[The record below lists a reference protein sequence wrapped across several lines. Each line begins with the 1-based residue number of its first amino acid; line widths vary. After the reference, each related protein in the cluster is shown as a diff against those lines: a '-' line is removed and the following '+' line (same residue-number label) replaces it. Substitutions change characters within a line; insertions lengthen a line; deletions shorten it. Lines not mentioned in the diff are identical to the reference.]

1 MSSHDSDRPPVL
13 AHRRFAADRE
23 NFAGLNLPQRFRRI
37 YETNLWGAVASA
49 SGLGSEID
57 ATAVLRA
64 ELPRLLEALA
74 VTSLLDAPCGDAGWI
89 SAADLRVR
97 IIGVDIVPALIARL
111 QANAAAGDIRGEY
124 QLADITCDP
133 LPQCDAILCRDCL
146 VHLSF
151 ANIAR
156 AVANFQASGATW
168 LIATTFPDWQANCD
182 CEDGD
187 WRALNFERA
196 PFDWGPPVE
205 LLNENCNEAGGGWR
219 DKSLGAWR
227 LSDINS

>member
-1 MSSHDSDRPPVL
+1 MPIRRHDQRK
-13 AHRRFAADRE
+13 
-23 NFAGLNLPQRFRRI
+23 NLPI
-37 YETNLWGAVASA
+37 AIA
-49 SGLGSEID
+49 SGYF
-57 ATAVLRA
+57 AVVN
-64 ELPRLLEALA
+64 PRL
-74 VTSLLDAPCGDAGWI
+74 DAHVPISVRAIAAAISSGNKSGVHANAGE
-89 SAADLRVR
+89 
-97 IIGVDIVPALIARL
+97 P
-111 QANAAAGDIRGEY
+111 NAAAGDIRGEY
-124 QLADITCDP
+124 QLADITSDP

-205 LLNENCNEAGGGWR
+205 LLNENCDEAGGGWC

-227 LSDINS
+227 LSDIKPTWPGLPLSGGP